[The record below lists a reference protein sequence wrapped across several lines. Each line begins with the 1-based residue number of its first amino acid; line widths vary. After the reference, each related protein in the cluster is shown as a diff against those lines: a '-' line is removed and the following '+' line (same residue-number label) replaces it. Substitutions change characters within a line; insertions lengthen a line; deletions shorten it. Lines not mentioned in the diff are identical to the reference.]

1 MKIVTNVSNKVDTE
15 GGERGGEGERER
27 KYETKKQRREEVKK
41 KKRKRE
47 NEKKRKREKER
58 LTSSAARKSSPA
70 AKSEALVSGPL
81 AHRVVSF
88 NQRNKSTNY
97 QSNVN

>member
-27 KYETKKQRREEVKK
+27 KYETKKQRRGEVKK

-47 NEKKRKREKER
+47 KEKKRKRETYEFGS
-58 LTSSAARKSSPA
+58 TQV
-70 AKSEALVSGPL
+70 ESG
-81 AHRVVSF
+81 S
-88 NQRNKSTNY
+88 
-97 QSNVN
+97 